1 MIVVMLKNSWNRD
14 TMHFPMFRISEHKEF
29 VTSNDVDV
37 WLVFFPY
44 EAIYHRVKVL
54 HFKQY

>member
-1 MIVVMLKNSWNRD
+1 
-14 TMHFPMFRISEHKEF
+14 MFCISEHKEF
-29 VTSNDVDV
+29 LKSNDVDV

-54 HFKQY
+54 HFKQYWNIWSVKE